1 MLNKGKYVRSLHL
14 MMVLPVLFILIYNY
28 LPMFGVVIAF
38 QDFNAAKGIFQ
49 SEWVGLENFQTLFRD
64 PDFLQVLINT
74 LVISFAKMVAGLV
87 VPLVVALMLN
97 EVLSSIFKRLTQTI
111 IYMPYFV
118 SWVMMAAIIIN
129 ILSPN
134 GGLLNQILGIF
145 GIEPI
150 YFLGNDSIFRE
161 IIVVTHV
168 WKEFGWNTII
178 FLAALAGIDAAL
190 YEAAI
195 VDGAGRFA
203 QMRHVTLPG
212 IAPTI
217 ILVAVLSLG
226 NILNAGFEQ
235 VYNLISP
242 LTMHSGDILDTFVY
256 RYGMEQWQFDI
267 ATAAGLFKSVISC
280 IMLIFSYWLA
290 KKLTGYKVI

>member
-64 PDFLQVLINT
+64 PDFLQVLVNT

>member
-38 QDFNAAKGIFQ
+38 QDFNAAKGIFG

-97 EVLSSIFKRLTQTI
+97 EVLSSVFKRLTQTI

>member
-49 SEWVGLENFQTLFRD
+49 SEWVGMENFQTLFRD
-64 PDFLQVLINT
+64 PDFLQVLVNT

>member
-49 SEWVGLENFQTLFRD
+49 SEWVGLANFQTLFRD

-118 SWVMMAAIIIN
+118 SWVMMAAIIIS

-134 GGLLNQILGIF
+134 GGLLNQVLGIF

-235 VYNLISP
+235 IYNLISP

>member
-38 QDFNAAKGIFQ
+38 QDFNAAKGIFG
-49 SEWVGLENFQTLFRD
+49 SEWVGLANFQTLFRD

-74 LVISFAKMVAGLV
+74 LVISFAKMVVGLV

-97 EVLSSIFKRLTQTI
+97 EVLSSVFKRLTQTI

>member
-38 QDFNAAKGIFQ
+38 QDFNAAKGIFG

-97 EVLSSIFKRLTQTI
+97 EVLSSVFKRLTQTI

-190 YEAAI
+190 FEAAI

>member
-49 SEWVGLENFQTLFRD
+49 SEWVGLANFQTLFRD

-118 SWVMMAAIIIN
+118 SWVMMAAIIIS

-134 GGLLNQILGIF
+134 GGLLNQVLGIL

-235 VYNLISP
+235 IYNLISP

>member
-38 QDFNAAKGIFQ
+38 QDFNAAKGIFG